1 MESAPPSYEKAT
13 LADYLDLVANYIP
26 SSDLCAAALV
36 CSKWHATFSPHLWGN
51 PASHFGIE
59 NDRVY
64 VALTKFK
71 RTLQTARL
79 LVRSQ
84 THTLHLPPAHA
95 EIYNGPHS
103 DWLRD
108 ILSRL
113 PNLQSLI
120 VRGLPFFDHG
130 ALMALKQWKPKETNH
145 AQRDPHSF
153 AVELPGSSGSIFQ
166 PPPDAIPSFGLR
178 LLDASRCSNVTSSGL
193 AHALKRFESLMYLDL
208 SHTYPARD
216 ASVMQAFRKLS
227 GLQVLKL
234 RGISLRDEDIEVLA
248 WAIGRRVRSLDLR
261 DNYVTDRG
269 VRMLLD
275 GCFTTHASSPRDVNE
290 NVANGARS
298 PSLLSY
304 LGAEMLEIYQSDEFE
319 GFLRG
324 TFTGAFVSRLAIED
338 APEGGITHLYIS
350 NNKVSVEGAS
360 GLIRSGRLHVLD
372 IGTVSGTIERHH
384 SPGGDEQN
392 NLELQLPGAEKL
404 TPVLYEHARD
414 GLTYLK
420 VGHRVITEDV
430 PNIYSDEVVPGR
442 IELANSELPDLPRDT
457 SELDGNRVDRETFEM
472 PTDEQTPRYELEA
485 DPMNFIVTPAKNE
498 ERACKEARR
507 GSAFAPEVFDDLA
520 EDVDTMKLLSPT
532 SPFTEGT
539 LTATGFG
546 TVSSVSPVQTPTTI
560 FAPNNPLRPRS
571 FSGVA
576 TERTARLNAHRSQNH
591 NLHPAMLPRLR
602 TLIIS
607 NFPPFSEDGEA
618 TDRLIRFIKNCS
630 QEAHLARA
638 QAKLDYSLPPGRRG
652 QTSALR
658 HSADRIFALKR
669 IVLEMAPEHA
679 KDGLGQASPWQH
691 LTTRSMTEDRDS
703 EALWSAAETDFS
715 FFGEEDECAFPS
727 IESGRFAG
735 PAASAEKEVAFGND
749 LGSPSP
755 PHQARSSPKPRID
768 NVALLSA
775 FRQERK
781 LAHQRSL
788 AAGVAE
794 PETEG
799 FWEGAIQVV
808 RPSRGFKDGEELDY
822 YGNKFEKNYL
832 YR

>member
-1 MESAPPSYEKAT
+1 MEAAPPSYEKAT

-130 ALMALKQWKPKETNH
+130 ALVALRQWKPTETNS
-145 AQRDPHSF
+145 AQRNPHSF
-153 AVELPGSSGSIFQ
+153 AVELPGSLGSIFQ

-178 LLDASRCSNVTSSGL
+178 LLDASRCPNVTSSGL

-216 ASVMQAFRKLS
+216 ASVMGALRRFT

-234 RGISLRDEDIEVLA
+234 RGINLRDEEIEVLA

-261 DNYVTDRG
+261 DNQVTDRG

-275 GCFTTHASSPRDVNE
+275 GCFTAQGSTPRDGNE
-290 NVANGARS
+290 NVSNGARS

-304 LGAEMLEIYQSDEFE
+304 LGAEMLETYQSDEFE

-372 IGTVSGTIERHH
+372 AGSISGVIEHH
-384 SPGGDEQN
+384 LPAPDEEQGKV
-392 NLELQLPGAEKL
+392 EWQSPGAEKL
-404 TPVLYEHARD
+404 TPVLYDHARD

-420 VGHRVITEDV
+420 VDHNLITKDV
-430 PNIYSDEVVPGR
+430 PNIYSDQIVPGR
-442 IELANSELPDLPRDT
+442 VELAETELPDLPRDAL
-457 SELDGNRVDRETFEM
+457 ELDGNRVDTDVFEL

-485 DPMNFIVTPAKNE
+485 DPMRFVVFPAEVQE
-498 ERACKEARR
+498 ERCNEARR
-507 GSAFAPEVFDDLA
+507 GSAFAPEVFDNLA
-520 EDVDTMKLLSPT
+520 EEVDTMKLLSPT
-532 SPFTEGT
+532 SPMTEGT

-546 TVSSVSPVQTPTTI
+546 TIGSVSPVLSPATV
-560 FAPNNPLRPRS
+560 FAPSNPLRPRS

-591 NLHPAMLPRLR
+591 NLHPAMLPHLR
-602 TLIIS
+602 TLVIS
-607 NFPPFSEDGEA
+607 NFPPFSTDAEA
-618 TDRLIRFIKNCS
+618 TDRLIRFIKNCA

-658 HSADRIFALKR
+658 HSAHRIFALKK
-669 IVLEMAPEHA
+669 IILEMAPEHA
-679 KDGLGQASPWQH
+679 NHASPWQH
-691 LTTRSMTEDRDS
+691 SSTQSMTEDRDS

-727 IESGRFAG
+727 IESGRFAC
-735 PAASAEKEVAFGND
+735 PAVSAEKEVNVGNN
-749 LGSPSP
+749 LNTPSP
-755 PHQARSSPKPRID
+755 PQPAQVPAKPRID
-768 NVALLSA
+768 NVAILSA

-781 LAHQRSL
+781 LAYQRSL
-788 AAGVAE
+788 AAGIAE

-799 FWEGAIQVV
+799 YWEGAIQVI
-808 RPSRGFKDGEELDY
+808 RPSRGFRDGEELDY
-822 YGNKFEKNYL
+822 YGNTFEKNYL